1 MATRARVLM
10 FQGTGSDVGKSVIV
24 AGLCRAFARR
34 GLAVRP
40 FKPQNMSNNA
50 AVTPDGGEIGRAQ
63 ALQALACGVPPSVDM
78 NPVLL
83 KPESDERAQIV
94 VRGEVLRHA
103 EARAYQTL
111 KTTLLPLVLE
121 SFERLKAQAELVLV
135 EGAGSPAEMNLRDGD
150 IANMGFAEAADVPVV
165 LVGDIDRGGVIA
177 AMVGTWELLPAAER
191 RRIRGTVINKFRGDV
206 GLFDGGRKI
215 IADRTGWTDCG
226 VVPFFH
232 DLRLLPSEDGI
243 DLSYYRR
250 KSAAA
255 VRIAVPIFPRISNF
269 DDLDPLRE
277 EPDVEVSMI
286 EPGRALPG
294 DVDLVILPGSKSTIA
309 DLRFFREM
317 GWHVDLQGHL
327 RRGGYVVGICGGYQM
342 LGRAIEDR
350 EGIEGAAERVD
361 GLGLLDI
368 ETLLTAKK
376 VLLHVSGTDTTTGE
390 RIHGFEMHV
399 GRTEGPDCERPWLR
413 LAGRADGAT
422 SRDGR
427 VRGCYVHGL
436 FAADGFRSA
445 FLASL
450 RMRGSS
456 GFGYESRV
464 AASLDAWANHLE
476 EHLEIE
482 RMIGFARL
490 GA

>member
-1 MATRARVLM
+1 MTARARVLM

-24 AGLCRAFARR
+24 AGLCRVFARR

-40 FKPQNMSNNA
+40 FKSQNMSNNA
-50 AVTPDGGEIGRAQ
+50 AITPDGGEIGRAQ
-63 ALQALACGVPPSVDM
+63 AFQALACGVAPSVDM

-94 VRGEVLRHA
+94 LRGKVLRHV
-103 EARAYQTL
+103 EARAYQAL

-135 EGAGSPAEMNLRDGD
+135 EGAGSPAEMNLRSGD
-150 IANMGFAEAADVPVV
+150 IANMGFAEAADIPVV

-177 AMVGTWELLPAAER
+177 AMVGTWELLPIAER

-215 IADRTGWTDCG
+215 IADRTGWADCG
-226 VVPFFH
+226 VVPFFR

-250 KSAAA
+250 KSAAV

-294 DVDLVILPGSKSTIA
+294 DADLVILPGSKSTIA
-309 DLRFFREM
+309 DLRSFREM
-317 GWHVDLQGHL
+317 GWDVDLKGHL

-342 LGRAIEDR
+342 LGRTIEDR

-368 ETLLTAKK
+368 ETRLTAKK
-376 VLLHVSGTDTTTGE
+376 VLLPVSGVDITTGE
-390 RIHGFEMHV
+390 RIRGFEMHV

-413 LAGRADGAT
+413 LDGRADGAI

-436 FAADGFRSA
+436 FAADEFRAA
-445 FLASL
+445 FLSSL
-450 RMRGSS
+450 RMRESS

-464 AASLDAWANHLE
+464 TASLDAWANHLE
-476 EHLEIE
+476 EHLDIE

>member
-1 MATRARVLM
+1 
-10 FQGTGSDVGKSVIV
+10 
-24 AGLCRAFARR
+24 
-34 GLAVRP
+34 
-40 FKPQNMSNNA
+40 
-50 AVTPDGGEIGRAQ
+50 
-63 ALQALACGVPPSVDM
+63 
-78 NPVLL
+78 
-83 KPESDERAQIV
+83 
-94 VRGEVLRHA
+94 
-103 EARAYQTL
+103 
-111 KTTLLPLVLE
+111 
-121 SFERLKAQAELVLV
+121 
-135 EGAGSPAEMNLRDGD
+135 
-150 IANMGFAEAADVPVV
+150 
-165 LVGDIDRGGVIA
+165 
-177 AMVGTWELLPAAER
+177 
-191 RRIRGTVINKFRGDV
+191 
-206 GLFDGGRKI
+206 
-215 IADRTGWTDCG
+215 
-226 VVPFFH
+226 
-232 DLRLLPSEDGI
+232 
-243 DLSYYRR
+243 
-250 KSAAA
+250 
-255 VRIAVPIFPRISNF
+255 
-269 DDLDPLRE
+269 
-277 EPDVEVSMI
+277 MI

-482 RMIGFARL
+482 RMIEFARL